1 MRSYLEVQI
10 SRLPV
15 ALLILFIAGCGHKS
29 PMAHVRGKVVYKD
42 GTVPMGGMCVV
53 RFQPTESSTATV
65 RKGASGD
72 IHKDGTF
79 EAWTRI
85 PGDGV
90 YLGEYGVSFAVWT
103 NATDPSSS
111 VLLPKYGS
119 PATTGL
125 KVTVDG
131 DIDDLKF
138 EIERSPGGQG
148 KPAAGG
154 APASNAGGA
163 KGG

>member
-1 MRSYLEVQI
+1 
-10 SRLPV
+10 
-15 ALLILFIAGCGHKS
+15 
-29 PMAHVRGKVVYKD
+29 MAHVRGKVLYKD
-42 GTVPMGGMCVV
+42 GTVPTGGMCVV
-53 RFQPTESSTATV
+53 RFQPTESSTATI

-72 IHKDGTF
+72 IRPDGTF
-79 EAWTRI
+79 DAWTRI

-111 VLLPKYGS
+111 VLLPKYAS
-119 PATTGL
+119 PKTTDL

-131 DIDDLKF
+131 DVDDLKF
-138 EIERSPGGQG
+138 EIER
-148 KPAAGG
+148 AGSG
-154 APASNAGGA
+154 ASESKASGA